1 MLFLITKL
9 HGKIKTDNGFGTKY
23 EVQKFAR
30 AASIPPEGGIEAP
43 PNRSLTLS

>member
-23 EVQKFAR
+23 EVQKFA
-30 AASIPPEGGIEAP
+30 PEGGIEAP

>member
-1 MLFLITKL
+1 MSSVMLFLITKL

-30 AASIPPEGGIEAP
+30 AVV
-43 PNRSLTLS
+43 T